1 MFALLALIIGF
12 LCALTSRAMLVV
24 AAFTVSFWWGLG
36 IFLPFGPAIFRH
48 TYPDQSHWSKKV
60 GFATLP
66 CFALYIAL
74 GGFSPM
80 TQTSPN
86 RFSIMDPSPLVA
98 YAKENKAPTSRTQKA
113 APAPAP
119 TATPSLEARRAANVK
134 EFEGLRKWGDALRLR
149 KRDLLRSDIEGNR
162 AYDADLALYENAL
175 AKATV
180 ERNAIF
186 PAVK

>member
-1 MFALLALIIGF
+1 MFSLIALVIGS

-66 CFALYIAL
+66 CFALYIML

-80 TQTSPN
+80 TQSSAN

-98 YAKENKAPTSRTQKA
+98 YAKEHKAPTSRTQKA
-113 APAPAP
+113 APAPA
-119 TATPSLEARRAANVK
+119 ATPSLEARRDANVK

-162 AYDADLALYENAL
+162 SYDLDFTLYNDAL
-175 AKATV
+175 AKATAQRSV
-180 ERNAIF
+180 IF
-186 PAVK
+186 PTAK